1 VTRGAVGGLAAYAVV
16 VVLLPSVVGLAVV
29 VGSVLLLATVALWMR
44 AVRRGVA
51 AIIELPDRLLHGEN
65 TELVVSVENR
75 SRLPA
80 PRVRVEVQLPSRGFT
95 PSTAVF
101 ELAVPGRR
109 GRRLGTPVKAFG
121 RGGWSPAPAR
131 VLVSDPWGLVERETS
146 GPTPAPVVV
155 LPALLPVRRL
165 DLPAASPLAELAD
178 QRALTTDPNAIVGIR
193 PYQPGDPLRSIHWP
207 ATAATGTLVRRETE
221 RAWARDLVVALDL
234 DRDGWAPGEEHPADV
249 AVTVAASLLVDA
261 ILGARQPAGLVVSLP
276 EPDRPVARFRLD
288 ASRSHLDTQLVHL
301 ATAQLHRGTPLVRL
315 LRDHVRHHQPGTTVA
330 IVTGRLT
337 DEVADAVRALRA
349 GGQSPV
355 LVQVGGARALR
366 EARRSRTG
374 GAPRVTLETGRA
386 LDRLVL

>member
-1 VTRGAVGGLAAYAVV
+1 VTRGAVGGLAVYAVV
-16 VVLLPSVVGLAVV
+16 VLLLPSVIGVAVV
-29 VGSVLLLATVALWMR
+29 VASVLLLATVGLWMR
-44 AVRRGVA
+44 AVRRGIVA
-51 AIIELPDRLLHGEN
+51 TVELPDRLLHRER

-80 PRVRVEVQLPSRGFT
+80 PRVRVEVQLPSGGFT
-95 PSTAVF
+95 PSAAVF
-101 ELAVPGRR
+101 ELALPGRR
-109 GRRLGTPVKAFG
+109 GRRLGTPVEAFG
-121 RGGWSPAPAR
+121 RGGWTAAPAR
-131 VLVSDPWGLVERETS
+131 VLVTDPWGLVERETE
-146 GPTPAPVVV
+146 GPTPEPVVV

-165 DLPAASPLAELAD
+165 ELPAAAPLAELAD
-178 QRALTTDPNAIVGIR
+178 QRALTTDPNAIVGVR

-221 RAWARDLVVALDL
+221 RAWARDLVVVLDL

-276 EPDRPVARFRLD
+276 EPTRPVARFRVD

-301 ATAQLHRGTPLVRL
+301 ATAQLHRGTPLAKL
-315 LRDHVRHHQPGTTVA
+315 LREHVRHHQPGTTVA

-337 DEVADAVRALRA
+337 DEVADAVSGLRA
-349 GGQSPV
+349 GGRSPV
-355 LVQVGGARALR
+355 IVQVGGARALQ
-366 EARRSRTG
+366 EAGRPRTG
-374 GAPRVTLETGRA
+374 GAPRATLQTGRA